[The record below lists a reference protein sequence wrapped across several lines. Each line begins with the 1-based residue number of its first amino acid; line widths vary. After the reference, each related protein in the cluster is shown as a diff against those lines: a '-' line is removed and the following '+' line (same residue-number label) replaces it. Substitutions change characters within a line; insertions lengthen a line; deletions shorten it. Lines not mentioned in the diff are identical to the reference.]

1 MPAFRARNLS
11 SGHSP
16 TSTLPPYG
24 SHLPS
29 SSLPVLVSDAVV
41 RSVLFLA
48 PRVLQSTNVVCR
60 LPGAF
65 RRLSLLLAWVLPW

>member
-1 MPAFRARNLS
+1 MPAFRARDLS

-24 SHLPS
+24 GHLPS

-41 RSVLFLA
+41 QSVLFLA
-48 PRVLQSTNVVCR
+48 LRVVQNMNVVCR

-65 RRLSLLLAWVLPW
+65 RRLSLPLVWVLPW